1 MSNLDT
7 LLKSYLD
14 QKHLLEY
21 SGDVLKALERRLTS
35 GEDVVRS
42 VLLSPSTPMA
52 WRLTADADL
61 DRCMHRWIYWA
72 RFNERIRRRGNG
84 GMG

>member
-1 MSNLDT
+1 MLIMTSYLAIPPITTLLRCSAAHCSQIMSNLDT

-35 GEDVVRS
+35 GEDVVRT
-42 VLLSPSTPMA
+42 VLL
-52 WRLTADADL
+52 
-61 DRCMHRWIYWA
+61 
-72 RFNERIRRRGNG
+72 
-84 GMG
+84 